1 MTILKCKMCGGELQ
15 TTDNAYGTCEHC
27 GSTMT
32 LPKAS
37 DDRKAN
43 LFNRANHYRRQNEFD
58 KAIQAYEGILNED
71 STDAEAYWGV
81 VLSKYGIEYVE
92 DPTSHQMVPTCHR
105 VQSDPILSDPDYLAT
120 LQNAPDAYTK
130 SIYEEEANKI
140 CEIQKGILAISNKE
154 EPYHVFI
161 CYKETTDGGSRTKDS
176 TIAQDIYHQLT
187 NDGYRVF
194 FSRIT
199 LEDKLGTQY
208 EPYIFSAL
216 NSAKVMLVIGT
227 AKEYFNAVWVKNEWS
242 RFLAITKK
250 DRSRLLIPCYK
261 DMDAYDIP
269 DELSSL
275 QSQDMS
281 KIGFI
286 QDILRGIKK
295 VLDAGKTTEKSTPA
309 SSISSTA
316 APGVESLM
324 KRGWLF
330 LEDSDWQSG
339 NEYFDKVLDIDP
351 ECAAAYV
358 GKLCAELNVRHENEL
373 GKCVNPLANNKNY
386 QKAVRFG
393 DAGIQGRLKGYDDG
407 INNRI
412 AEEKRKEVERIAEKK
427 RKEVE
432 RIAEEKRKEIEKFNQ
447 SLEQIKKHQ
456 KDKPDISQKN
466 SEMKKQYD
474 NEVQSWQDKVNT
486 IQNQANLWKSQKKC
500 HHCGGDIGGLFTKT
514 CKKCGKKES
523 DPIKT
528 PLKPAEPTYLTSN
541 QEILDL
547 SITLF
552 DKKWKVL
559 DVKQGKALIISENII
574 EERAYHDTKTDITW
588 EDCDLRK
595 YLNSKYYQSLPEIFR
610 NRISE
615 TNLINENNQW
625 YGTNGGKNT
634 TDKIFLLSISE
645 VVRYFGDSG
654 QLTKRP
660 KSDSWCIDDQYNSK
674 RVANFN
680 VSACWIWLRSPGD
693 NGYYASEVN
702 FPGNISMYGH
712 NVNHSSGG
720 VRPALWLNL

>member
-15 TTDNAYGTCEHC
+15 TTDNTYGSCEHC

-120 LQNAPDAYTK
+120 LQNAADAYTK
-130 SIYEEEANKI
+130 SLYEEEANKI
-140 CEIQKGILAISNKE
+140 SEIQKGILAISNKE

-176 TIAQDIYHQLT
+176 AIAQDIYHQLT

-227 AKEYFNAVWVKNEWS
+227 TKEYFNAVWVKNEWS

-295 VLDAGKTTEKSTPA
+295 VLDAGKTTEKTTSV

-330 LEDSDWQSG
+330 LEDSDWGSA

-351 ECAAAYV
+351 EYAAAYV
-358 GKLCAELNVRHENEL
+358 GKMCAELKVRYENDL
-373 GKCVNPLANNKNY
+373 GKCANPHMDNKNY

-393 DAGIQGRLKGYDDG
+393 DNGLQERLKGYDDG
-407 INNRI
+407 IN
-412 AEEKRKEVERIAEKK
+412 
-427 RKEVE
+427 E
-432 RIAEEKRKEIEKFNQ
+432 RIAEEKRREAERIVEEKRKEAERLAEKERIEAERVEETRKKLIEQFNNSLEYIKEIEKRNN
-447 SLEQIKKHQ
+447 
-456 KDKPDISQKN
+456 QKN
-466 SEMKKQYD
+466 
-474 NEVQSWQDKVNT
+474 
-486 IQNQANLWKSQKKC
+486 IWKSQKKC
-500 HHCGGDIGGLFTKT
+500 PHCGGDIGGFFIKI
-514 CKKCGKKES
+514 CKICNKKES
-523 DPIKT
+523 D
-528 PLKPAEPTYLTSN
+528 LALNHEF
-541 QEILDL
+541 LDL

-552 DKKWKVL
+552 DKNWKVL
-559 DVKQGKALIISENII
+559 DIQQGKALIISENII
-574 EERAYHDTKTDITW
+574 ELRVYHATATDITW
-588 EDCDLRK
+588 KNCDLRR
-595 YLNSKYYQSLPEIFR
+595 YLNNEYYQSLPRIFS
-610 NRISE
+610 NSISE
-615 TNLINENNQW
+615 VNLKNKNNQW
-625 YGTNGGKNT
+625 YGTNGGADT
-634 TDKIFLLSISE
+634 SDKIFLLSITE
-645 VVRYFGDSG
+645 VVRYFRHGG
-654 QLTKRP
+654 LP
-660 KSDSWCIDDQYNSK
+660 AKSSISNSFHIDDQYSSK
-674 RVANFN
+674 RIAKFNGVASF
-680 VSACWIWLRSPGD
+680 WWLRSPGSRTSS
-693 NGYYASEVN
+693 ASSVSGG
-702 FPGNISMYGH
+702 GNIDMNGN
-712 NVNHSSGG
+712 NVNNNNGG
-720 VRPALWLNL
+720 VRPAMWLNLE